1 MISITTK
8 IQRRGDAD
16 KALKRLRAALEG
28 PSTVKVGLI
37 DAPPA
42 VMAAAQ
48 RLHEGRGADNPP
60 RPFISKAMFDG
71 RPALKARLQQQG
83 RAILAGEET
92 LAAALPKLG
101 AAAQQM
107 IRDRITAEKVSDAS
121 AIAAAVTWQ
130 IEPGGEP

>member
-16 KALKRLRAALEG
+16 KMLKRLRTALEG

-48 RLHEGRGADNPP
+48 RLHEGTDADNPP
-60 RPFISKAMFDG
+60 RPFISTAMFDG

-83 RAILAGEET
+83 RAILAGDTT
-92 LAAALPKLG
+92 LADALPKLG
-101 AAAQQM
+101 EAAQQM
-107 IRDRITAEKVSDAS
+107 IQDRIAAEKVADAP

-130 IEPGGEP
+130 AEPEGKS

>member
-16 KALKRLRAALEG
+16 RVLKRLRAALEG

-37 DAPPA
+37 GAPSA
-42 VMAAAQ
+42 VTEAAQ

-71 RPALKARLQQQG
+71 RPALKARLHDQG
-83 RAILAGEET
+83 RAILNGQET
-92 LAAALPKLG
+92 LADALPKLG
-101 AAAQQM
+101 EAAQRM
-107 IRDRITAEKVSDAS
+107 IRDRIATEKVPDSP
-121 AIAAAVTWQ
+121 AIAAAVTWKV
-130 IEPGGEP
+130 EPEGEP

>member
-16 KALKRLRAALEG
+16 KVLKRLRAALEG
-28 PSTVKVGLI
+28 SSTVKVGLI

-83 RAILAGEET
+83 RSILAGDTT
-92 LAAALPKLG
+92 LADALPKLG
-101 AAAQQM
+101 EAAQQM
-107 IRDRITAEKVSDAS
+107 IQDRIAAEKVADAP
-121 AIAAAVTWQ
+121 AIAAAMTWQ
-130 IEPGGEP
+130 IEPEDKS